1 MHKLCRL
8 RIHDTTR
15 RNYVLLFFILISL
28 CSKQVLRCLP
38 RLCMWSW
45 IIYYFVMM
53 ALHGNLH
60 NVFISFSFCGTS
72 CQLCALRGCVLH
84 RLEKDRS
91 CSEVSFSA
99 LLPQCASHH
108 LQRVLFCF
116 PELALYSHI
125 FETLIASSVDTMNDY
140 FGRQIGVG
148 VMVTE
153 K

>member
-1 MHKLCRL
+1 MPIVCIKRL
-8 RIHDTTR
+8 A
-15 RNYVLLFFILISL
+15 LL
-28 CSKQVLRCLP
+28 
-38 RLCMWSW
+38 
-45 IIYYFVMM
+45 Y
-53 ALHGNLH
+53 
-60 NVFISFSFCGTS
+60 
-72 CQLCALRGCVLH
+72 

-91 CSEVSFSA
+91 CSEVFFSA

-125 FETLIASSVDTMNDY
+125 FKSSIASSVDTMNDY